1 MHEPALRDLSPTD
14 RTVLV
19 AMAIDDDVSSVRDL
33 ATRLDVEPGYISV
46 YRARLMDAGMI
57 SAAGYGRVR
66 LEMPYLRDY
75 LREHAASLA
84 GESLRG
90 EVER

>member
-1 MHEPALRDLSPTD
+1 M
-14 RTVLV
+14 
-19 AMAIDDDVSSVRDL
+19 SSVRDL
-33 ATRLDVEPGYISV
+33 AERLGVEPGYISV
-46 YRARLMDAGMI
+46 YRARLSDAGMV
-57 SAAGYGRVR
+57 SAAGHGRVR

-90 EVER
+90 ELGR